1 MSILEVE
8 NINTYYGQSHILH
21 DLSLSVEEGS
31 LCALIG
37 RNGAGKTTTLRS
49 IIGSQNPKS
58 GTVKFKGTDIT
69 NNEPHE
75 TSQLGISIIPEH
87 RRMFPELTVE
97 ENLRLGHMGQEITE
111 DRVSEL
117 TNQVFE
123 YFPRLEERLD
133 QQAGQMS
140 GGEQQMLAIAR
151 GLLSDPDLL
160 LIDEPTEG
168 LMPTLVEKLRDILT
182 RISDEGITILLV
194 EQNVEL
200 AFDISDHAYVIDEGE
215 NRVDGPSE
223 TLKEDEEIK
232 DRYLAL
238 G

>member
-1 MSILEVE
+1 MSILEIDD
-8 NINTYYGQSHILH
+8 INTYYGQSHILH
-21 DLSLSVEEGS
+21 DLSMTVEEGS
-31 LCALIG
+31 LCTLIG

-58 GTVKFKGTDIT
+58 GSITFNGTDIT

-75 TSQLGISIIPEH
+75 TSQLGISLIPEH

-97 ENLRLGHMGQEITE
+97 ENLRLGHMGQDIS
-111 DRVSEL
+111 DARVSEL
-117 TNQVFE
+117 TDQVFE
-123 YFPRLEERLD
+123 YFPRLEERLS

-168 LMPTLVEKLRDILT
+168 LMPTLVEKLRDIFA
-182 RISDEGITILLV
+182 RINDEGITILLV
-194 EQNVEL
+194 EQNAEL
-200 AFDISDHAYVIDEGE
+200 AFDISDYAYVIDEGE
-215 NRVDGPSE
+215 NKVDGPSE
-223 TLKEDEEIK
+223 TLKEDSDIK